1 MTASQFF
8 ATNYNVSHPAPITP
22 QDVIAA
28 FGGRNDRVLQEL
40 LWEAEPESIV
50 DLQIELNLH
59 IKPVCAHI
67 QRLLPPTHPLRVW
80 SLEYT
85 A

>member
-1 MTASQFF
+1 MTASQFI
-8 ATNYNVSHPAPITP
+8 ATNYNVSHPNPITP
-22 QDVIAA
+22 QDVIVA
-28 FGGRNDRVLQEL
+28 FNCGNDDLLREL

-59 IKPVCAHI
+59 ITPICVHI

-80 SLEYT
+80 SLE
-85 A
+85 